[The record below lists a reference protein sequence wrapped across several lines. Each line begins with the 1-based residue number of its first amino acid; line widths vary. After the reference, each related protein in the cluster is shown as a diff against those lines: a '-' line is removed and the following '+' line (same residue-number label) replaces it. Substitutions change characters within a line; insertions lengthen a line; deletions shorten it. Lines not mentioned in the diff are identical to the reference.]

1 MPWAIVNDTG
11 KLFSNHTLCCSGS
24 FYSQTDWRK
33 IEVKIIISFVHK
45 LTTYTLKILPLY
57 FTEIW
62 LPIKRSETSC
72 SKRYNLCGKEV
83 EKRYENFC
91 EFLSEGL
98 TL

>member
-1 MPWAIVNDTG
+1 M
-11 KLFSNHTLCCSGS
+11 
-24 FYSQTDWRK
+24 
-33 IEVKIIISFVHK
+33 
-45 LTTYTLKILPLY
+45 
-57 FTEIW
+57 
-62 LPIKRSETSC
+62 KRSETSC